1 MALRAR
7 GWLSR
12 IHAQGRGPIAFCA
25 GAALALAAG
34 LALDVAPPTQA
45 QALPSGPAPAS
56 VIAAPGVAGTTRGAI
71 EAPTARNVVADA
83 IAIRGWAA
91 DPRGI
96 ARVDID
102 IDGRMFAARDRLA
115 HAAGAG
121 EPLTDA
127 PSPSRSPPS
136 GQGSRSTPRPSGAD
150 ASAGASTGFAYDA
163 DLAGWPLERHE
174 VTAIA
179 TTNDGMRT
187 ALGHRSAVS
196 PATMHRWSK
205 ELDAVPALASRDF
218 RFLMATSGL
227 THGGAK
233 DVESAYTS
241 LTSRTQS
248 IGIAVPIL
256 YMRATKGAAGDF
268 AFDPAFDLARRCKER
283 PVVDDNLDEVIAW
296 SIDKRVPV
304 NFILNGG
311 IWADASCYSA
321 EWDLTTHLELDPAH
335 CQWDQQNAVLPGDY
349 RKGLVGST
357 DSPQL
362 SRSLT
367 YNVHDRAVRAYKRR
381 NLTAAAKIVAR
392 FAREHPDLFVGV
404 SLDADTYMNPFV
416 EGGHHY
422 DYNPGMLRQ
431 FREWLQ
437 GSGPYAGHARD
448 GAPDLSFY
456 RRRHPLAL
464 ADVNRLAHAK
474 WTKWSEVDPPRT
486 MPGYGGT
493 PVAAGT
499 TPFWEDAWYRE
510 WDTFRKHVVQLHYAE
525 LAQWTH
531 AAGIPADRIFTAQ
544 AVTAHDPGG
553 RPVATYVTSPPQLFD
568 SAGVSIE
575 GAKPREGHIGVI
587 LYGPSAENAIT
598 METGHSLFATIARFD
613 DAWAVAEMNAADLRH
628 PDVLPTYA
636 QSYHAFRDAFN
647 FDARQVSLMAW
658 NGSHGFLAGRPG
670 YVAYTSWRGTPA
682 EQAMMDFLASHADV
696 PRGARLWT
704 FGSPR
709 LSDTDGWTATHGTID
724 AGHGALVLHPANG
737 RIVLRSP
744 ADQLIRPRT
753 LSRVLLAIDGAPTL
767 RSVAIRA
774 RAAGESSWTIVARS
788 GTSRLNLDWP
798 PAWRRGSTIIEGIEI
813 DITFAD
819 PASTHRLARVLLY
832 PRA

>member
-1 MALRAR
+1 VAPGTRASSSHPRASPRR
-7 GWLSR
+7 GRWTPL
-12 IHAQGRGPIAFCA
+12 GPAAVVAAI
-25 GAALALAAG
+25 AALAIDLA
-34 LALDVAPPTQA
+34 
-45 QALPSGPAPAS
+45 PAPRAEAPRGATGAS
-56 VIAAPGVAGTTRGAI
+56 PVVAAPGVEGTTRGAI
-71 EAPTARNVVADA
+71 ESPTARNVVADA
-83 IAIRGWAA
+83 VALRGWAA

-102 IDGRMFAARDRLA
+102 IDGRGFAARTGLGHPA
-115 HAAGAG
+115 VAG
-121 EPLTDA
+121 EPLTAA
-127 PSPSRSPPS
+127 PPP
-136 GQGSRSTPRPSGAD
+136 PA
-150 ASAGASTGFAYDA
+150 ASAGGSGGPSNGAPQRGTRGASGFAYDA

-174 VTAIA
+174 ITAIA
-179 TTNDGMRT
+179 TTADGTRT
-187 ALGHRSAVS
+187 ALGHRSVVS
-196 PATMHRWSK
+196 PATMHRWSR
-205 ELDAVPALASRDF
+205 ELDAAPALARRDF
-218 RFLMATSGL
+218 RFLMATSAL
-227 THGGAK
+227 TQGGAK
-233 DVESAYTS
+233 DVEREYAG
-241 LTSRTQS
+241 LVSRTQS
-248 IGIAVPIL
+248 IGISVPIL

-268 AFDPAFDLARRCKER
+268 AFDPAFDLARRCRDR

-296 SIDKRVPV
+296 AIDKRVAV

-321 EWDLTTHLELDPAH
+321 AWDLTTHLELDPAH
-335 CQWDQQNAVLPGDY
+335 CQWDQHDAVLPGDY

-367 YNVHDRAVRAYKRR
+367 YNVYDRTVRTYKRR
-381 NLTAAAKIVAR
+381 NLTAAAAVVAR
-392 FAREHPDLFVGV
+392 FARAHPELFVGV

-437 GSGPYAGHARD
+437 GSGPYAGHPVD
-448 GAPDLSFY
+448 GAPDLSAY
-456 RRRHPLAL
+456 RRKRPLTL
-464 ADVNRLAHAK
+464 ADVNRLAHAH
-474 WTKWSEVDPPRT
+474 WTTWSQVDPPRT
-486 MPGYGGT
+486 MPGYGGAAT
-493 PVAAGT
+493 PPGV
-499 TPFWEDAWYRE
+499 TPFWQDPWYRE

-525 LAQWTH
+525 LAQWAH

-575 GAKPREGHIGVI
+575 GARPREGHVGVI

-598 METGHSLFATIARFD
+598 METGHSLFATIGRFD

-658 NGSHGFLAGRPG
+658 NGSHGYLAGRPG
-670 YVAYTSWRGTPA
+670 YVAYTSWRGTPG

-709 LSDTDGWTATHGTID
+709 LADTDGWTATLGTVEASHG
-724 AGHGALVLHPANG
+724 GLVLHPANG

-744 ADQLIRPRT
+744 GDQLIRPREIA
-753 LSRVLLAIDGAPTL
+753 RALLAFDDPATI
-767 RSVAIRA
+767 RRIAIRA
-774 RAAGESSWTIVARS
+774 RGAGDAAWTTI
-788 GTSRLNLDWP
+788 SRGATTRLALDWP
-798 PAWRRGSTIIEGIEI
+798 ASWHRNATIVEAIEI
-813 DITFAD
+813 DITFGDA
-819 PASTHRLARVLLY
+819 ASAHRLARVLLY
-832 PRA
+832 PRG